1 MEVSAHVRHSMNLW
15 LFFLSALSRDLRD
28 MLGCEN
34 IQRILCR
41 TFFGFGFVLK
51 VLKFD

>member
-28 MLGCEN
+28 MLGCQN
-34 IQRILCR
+34 IQRILCI
-41 TFFGFGFVLK
+41 TFFWVRLCIK
-51 VLKFD
+51 NVEI